1 VDLRRRS
8 AVRKRLAEDSE
19 RLASRAVAVIQAEAA
34 ATAVAVIKVEAV
46 ATEAVVA
53 VETAATAEATA
64 GGKRISKS
72 FLPSR
77 EGPVV
82 VESIRRAIFLVRRP
96 WEFPHHA

>member
-64 GGKRISKS
+64 GGKRICNDFSSLK
-72 FLPSR
+72 
-77 EGPVV
+77 
-82 VESIRRAIFLVRRP
+82 RRP
-96 WEFPHHA
+96 GGE